1 MPFPPICLSLSL
13 PRLFRAQR
21 RARIRASNLA
31 RFPRNAAPRDEEETE
46 DRESGGR
53 SQGGDLRSGA
63 FPPAFRKV
71 GEEEGEEE
79 ETPRLR
85 EVIFAGRGKKKDS
98 RKLGEPRDP
107 CECQQTFALRY
118 ARFRSASTT
127 RRLRPRDAVRND
139 EMEDDRDTYAENG
152 RGERDTTVQDG
163 AVSFSFFSFRR

>member
-1 MPFPPICLSLSL
+1 MP
-13 PRLFRAQR
+13 R
-21 RARIRASNLA
+21 RAMRKRRRTENRGEIA
-31 RFPRNAAPRDEEETE
+31 R
-46 DRESGGR
+46 GR
-53 SQGGDLRSGA
+53 SAERRL
-63 FPPAFRKV
+63 PPAFRKV